1 MQIWKRHKPS
11 SIATILQLQTVVISV
26 RCCHTNVSLC
36 LIDKYTTHSTLFS
49 PTGYSPHRLTRNTEN
64 TQSCPQMEVLRGR
77 DGRDG
82 RDGAKGEKGDS
93 QTRGQKGEQGPL
105 GSPGTQGAMGISGP
119 QGPRGASGPQ
129 GAVGERG
136 EGGSP
141 GLPGPQGEQ
150 GPQGPP
156 TGGATY
162 IRWGNSSCPSTQDTQ
177 LVYSGRAAASH
188 YYTKGGAANHL
199 CLPDDPDYLQYTSG
213 TQGYSPV
220 TGVEYGVFPSLSI
233 GGHNVPCALCYVAS
247 RSVAVIIPAKT
258 HCPSNWTLEYNGYI
272 MTEHIGHYRSM
283 YECVDKNPESVPG
296 LNSGSNPRALFY
308 PVEALCNGL
317 SCPPYDAEKEL
328 TCAVCT
334 R

>member
-1 MQIWKRHKPS
+1 
-11 SIATILQLQTVVISV
+11 
-26 RCCHTNVSLC
+26 
-36 LIDKYTTHSTLFS
+36 
-49 PTGYSPHRLTRNTEN
+49 
-64 TQSCPQMEVLRGR
+64 
-77 DGRDG
+77 
-82 RDGAKGEKGDS
+82 
-93 QTRGQKGEQGPL
+93 
-105 GSPGTQGAMGISGP
+105 MGISGS
-119 QGPRGASGPQ
+119 QGPRGAFGPQ

-136 EGGSP
+136 ERGRP

-177 LVYSGRAAASH
+177 LVYSGRATGTH
-188 YYTKGGAANHL
+188 YETQGGAANNL

-213 TQGYSPV
+213 TQGYSHI
-220 TGVEYGVFPSLSI
+220 TGVEYRFHPSPSVTD
-233 GGHNVPCALCYVAS
+233 HNVPCAVCYVAS
-247 RSVAVIIPAKT
+247 RSVAVMIPAKI

-272 MTEHIGHYRSM
+272 MSEYVGYHRSM
-283 YECVDKNPESVPG
+283 YECVDKDPESVPG
-296 LNSGSNPRALFY
+296 LNSASDPTVRFY
-308 PVEALCNGL
+308 LVEAKCNGL

>member
-1 MQIWKRHKPS
+1 M
-11 SIATILQLQTVVISV
+11 LSV
-26 RCCHTNVSLC
+26 RCCQRNVSLC

-49 PTGYSPHRLTRNTEN
+49 PTGYSPHRHTRNTEN

-93 QTRGQKGEQGPL
+93 QTHGQKGEQGPV
-105 GSPGTQGAMGISGP
+105 GPPGTQGAMGISGS
-119 QGPRGASGPQ
+119 QGPR
-129 GAVGERG
+129 GERG

-177 LVYSGRAAASH
+177 LVYSGRAAGTH
-188 YYTKGGAANHL
+188 YETQGGAANHL

-213 TQGYSPV
+213 TQGYSHI
-220 TGVEYGVFPSLSI
+220 TGVEYRFHPSPSVTD
-233 GGHNVPCALCYVAS
+233 HNVPCAVCYVAS
-247 RSVAVIIPAKT
+247 RSVAVMFSYK
-258 HCPSNWTLEYNGYI
+258 NTL
-272 MTEHIGHYRSM
+272 SQ
-283 YECVDKNPESVPG
+283 
-296 LNSGSNPRALFY
+296 
-308 PVEALCNGL
+308 
-317 SCPPYDAEKEL
+317 
-328 TCAVCT
+328 
-334 R
+334 